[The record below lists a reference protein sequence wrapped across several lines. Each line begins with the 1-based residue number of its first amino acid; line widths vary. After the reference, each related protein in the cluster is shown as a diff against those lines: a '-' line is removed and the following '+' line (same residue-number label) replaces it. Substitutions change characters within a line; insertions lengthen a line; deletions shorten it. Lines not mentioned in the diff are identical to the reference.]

1 MIAGKSLE
9 GMPSFSIEHIDSY
22 SQKINTDVLSK
33 SKKVMKHFLRG
44 EQLLEENFIDIASI
58 YSKQSD
64 TLFCLKWVCAVSLK
78 KQNPWTFIALS
89 KVDGSVSYAYC
100 QCPAGKVGTCSHM
113 FAVMKLVAKWAID
126 KLTKI
131 PEIKTCTSKPCTWS
145 VPQSRGKLFTSPIS
159 EISLISLAPKKPKN
173 H

>member
-1 MIAGKSLE
+1 
-9 GMPSFSIEHIDSY
+9 
-22 SQKINTDVLSK
+22 
-33 SKKVMKHFLRG
+33 MKHFRRG

-64 TLFCLKWVCAVSLK
+64 TLFCLKGVCAASLK
-78 KQNPWTFIALS
+78 KQNRWTFMALS

-100 QCPAGKVGTCSHM
+100 QCPAGKVGTCPHM

-131 PEIKTCTSKPCTWS
+131 PEIKACTSKP
-145 VPQSRGKLFTSPIS
+145 
-159 EISLISLAPKKPKN
+159 
-173 H
+173 